1 MNPKTVLGLIV
12 GAAVIFVLILA
23 ASSATY
29 VVEPGHRGVEVT
41 LGKVSP
47 TFKPEGFG
55 FKPPFITQIVPQ
67 LIRQQTAKMEA
78 DCYSSDL
85 QQVKIDVR
93 VLFRVPQASV
103 VAIFRDYDGEAF
115 QSLIK
120 PRVAEALNEITA
132 TRSAELIVQKR
143 EEVKSQA
150 LASAR
155 RKLGDVLVIEDL
167 VLENIDLTHALE
179 NAIEAKMVQEQEAAR
194 ARFAQQ
200 QAQVEASTAVIK
212 AKGEAE
218 SIMLRGKALRENP
231 SVLELQV
238 IERWDGV
245 TPLVVGPGATGANMM
260 LPLGDFT
267 TGAAAAPAKEGD
279 K

>member
-1 MNPKTVLGLIV
+1 MNPRTVFGLIV
-12 GAAVIFVLILA
+12 GAIIIFILIIA

-47 TFKPEGFG
+47 AFKPEGFG
-55 FKPPFITQIVPQ
+55 MKLPFVTHIEPQ

-85 QQVKIDVR
+85 QQVKIAVR

-103 VAIFRDYDGEAF
+103 VTIFRDYYGDAF
-115 QSLIK
+115 DSLIK

-132 TRSAELIVQKR
+132 RRTAELIVKKR

-155 RKLGDVLVIEDL
+155 QKLGDVLVIEDL
-167 VLENIDLTHALE
+167 VLEDINLTHALE

-200 QAQVEASTAVIK
+200 QVQVEASTAVIK

-218 SIMLRGKALRENP
+218 SMVLRGQALRENP

-238 IERWDGV
+238 IERWDGI
-245 TPLVVGPGATGANMM
+245 TPLVVGPGVTGANMM

-267 TGAAAAPAKEGD
+267 TGAAAAAED
-279 K
+279 KL

>member
-1 MNPKTVLGLIV
+1 MTSRGLFGLIG
-12 GAAVIFVLILA
+12 GALIIFVLILA

-41 LGKVSP
+41 LGKVSRG
-47 TFKPEGFG
+47 FKPEGFG
-55 FKPPFITQIVPQ
+55 FKLPFVTTVAPQ
-67 LIRQQTAKMEA
+67 MIRQQTAQMEA

-85 QQVKIDVR
+85 QQVKMAVR
-93 VLFRVPQASV
+93 VLYRVPPASV
-103 VAIFRDYDGEAF
+103 VAIFRDYAGDPFA
-115 QSLIK
+115 SLIK

-132 TRSAELIVQKR
+132 LRTAEVIVQKR
-143 EEVKSQA
+143 EEVKSLA
-150 LASAR
+150 LDSAR
-155 RKLGDVLVIEDL
+155 RKVGDLLVIEDV
-167 VLENIDLTHALE
+167 VLEDITLTKALE

-218 SIMLRGKALRENP
+218 SIILRGKALRENP
-231 SVLELQV
+231 SVLELQI
-238 IERWDGV
+238 IEHWDGV

-260 LPLGDFT
+260 LPLGDFG
-267 TGAAAAPAKEGD
+267 TGAEPAAKEGGP
-279 K
+279 

>member
-12 GAAVIFVLILA
+12 GAFVIFVLILA

-47 TFKPEGFG
+47 AFKPEGFG
-55 FKPPFITQIVPQ
+55 MKLPFVTQIAPL

-103 VAIFRDYDGEAF
+103 VTIFRDYDGEAF
-115 QSLIK
+115 QALIK

-132 TRSAELIVQKR
+132 TRTAELIVQKR

-167 VLENIDLTHALE
+167 VLEDINLTHALE

-212 AKGEAE
+212 ARGEAE

-238 IERWDGV
+238 IEHWDGI
-245 TPLVVGPGATGANMM
+245 TPLVVAPGATGANMM
-260 LPLGDFT
+260 LPMGDFT
-267 TGAAAAPAKEGD
+267 TGAAATAKEGD